1 MPEWRARTAGLSP
14 CAAHYRKPYS
24 NANELHQGNAMSMKD
39 LWSKFFRGDS
49 TPKLAPDAP
58 RPAPAAPTR
67 AIVAPTPSRQRA
79 SALRDSQLSH
89 GVLSVDSLRFI
100 GQASQSPNKR
110 WVVGSTDRLPGMNS
124 RLDHRD
130 GSVVLLDYQADEV
143 VLRIADLYRPMES
156 DVADTGAF
164 VVCDA
169 NFGNRLSSEVLG
181 FDATQQKVL
190 HRSYSAN
197 VYNLAIS
204 KCGRY
209 AVVQTAN
216 APGADGNIL
225 ELFDLQAGTNLFS
238 KTPSTGWA
246 DDYVFTVGEDGG
258 LKKLSVVHKETG
270 RFNYSPAGDFLDQA
284 KYRKA
289 RLFKGSPESRIYGA
303 KNELKADP
311 TNRELAEELLAS
323 LDAAL
328 KALDRSRVDYLSTG
342 LRTKGEALEILGR
355 TAEAVAAYE
364 QALAANPKAGVATRV
379 AKLKKL
385 GAG

>member
-1 MPEWRARTAGLSP
+1 MGT
-14 CAAHYRKPYS
+14 PYS
-24 NANELHQGNAMSMKD
+24 AAKKLHQRGTMSMKG
-39 LWSKFFRGDS
+39 LWSKLFGS
-49 TPKLAPDAP
+49 GSIPDPPLGAP
-58 RPAPAAPTR
+58 RPAPAAPPR
-67 AIVAPTPSRQRA
+67 SSLAPKLPSQR
-79 SALRDSQLSH
+79 SSGHRDSKLSH
-89 GVLSVDSLRFI
+89 GVLSVDSLSFI
-100 GQASQSPNKR
+100 GQASQSTNKR
-110 WVVGSTDRLPGMNS
+110 WVVGSMDRKPGMNS

-181 FDATQQKVL
+181 FDATQKKVL

-197 VYNLAIS
+197 IYNLAIS
-204 KCGRY
+204 KCGHF

-216 APGADGNIL
+216 APGDDGNIL
-225 ELFDLQAGTNLFS
+225 ELFDLQAGTKLFS
-238 KTPSTGWA
+238 KSPSTGWA
-246 DDYVFTVGEDGG
+246 DEYAFIVGKDGG

-284 KYRKA
+284 TYRKA

-303 KNELKADP
+303 KDALKADP
-311 TNRELAEELLAS
+311 TNRELAEELLIS

-328 KALDRSRVDYLSTG
+328 IELDRSRVDYLSTG
-342 LRTKGEALEILGR
+342 LRAKGEALEMLGR
-355 TAEAVAAYE
+355 TAEAVCAYE
-364 QALAANPKAGVATRV
+364 QALAANPKAGVSTRV
-379 AKLKKL
+379 AKLKKKL